1 MSDHEV
7 FRTTLMGGYD
17 KEDVIEQFR
26 IRKDAAAAE
35 KSRLLKELEVKDA
48 QILEL
53 KDQLAQ
59 KDVQLGEKDAQR
71 AKLEKDVSDKY
82 QKYVDHFESISRL
95 LVESQ
100 IKADETISQAEREKE
115 RILGEAAAEATRR
128 VSEAEAEATRRVDAV
143 QQEIDEKLAD
153 GKRRYVEVQE
163 EMNEIVELINQAQK
177 RFMASYKEVHRIV
190 SAMPESLQEF
200 EE

>member
-1 MSDHEV
+1 MSEHEV

-48 QILEL
+48 QILAL

-59 KDVQLGEKDAQR
+59 KDVQLEEKDAQLEEKDAQR
-71 AKLEKDVSDKY
+71 SKLEKDVSDKY

-100 IKADETISQAEREKE
+100 IKADETISEAEQEKK
-115 RILGEAAAEATRR
+115 RILA
-128 VSEAEAEATRRVDAV
+128 EAEAEAARRVDAV

-190 SAMPESLQEF
+190 SAMPEALQEF

>member
-1 MSDHEV
+1 MMSEHEI

-26 IRKDAAAAE
+26 NQKDAAAME

-48 QILEL
+48 QLQEL
-53 KDQLAQ
+53 KDQLVQ
-59 KDVQLGEKDAQR
+59 KDVQLEEKDVQLGEKDAQR

-100 IKADETISQAEREKE
+100 IKADETISEAEQEKD
-115 RILGEAAAEATRR
+115 RILAEAD
-128 VSEAEAEATRRVDAV
+128 AEATRRVDAV

-153 GKRRYVEVQE
+153 GKRRYVGVQE

>member
-1 MSDHEV
+1 MSEHEI

-26 IRKDAAAAE
+26 NQKDAAASE

-48 QILEL
+48 QIQEL
-53 KDQLAQ
+53 KDQLVQ
-59 KDVQLGEKDAQR
+59 KDVQLEEKDAQR

-100 IKADETISQAEREKE
+100 IKADETISEAEQEKD
-115 RILGEAAAEATRR
+115 RILAEAD
-128 VSEAEAEATRRVDAV
+128 AEATRRVDAV

-153 GKRRYVEVQE
+153 GKRRYVGVQE